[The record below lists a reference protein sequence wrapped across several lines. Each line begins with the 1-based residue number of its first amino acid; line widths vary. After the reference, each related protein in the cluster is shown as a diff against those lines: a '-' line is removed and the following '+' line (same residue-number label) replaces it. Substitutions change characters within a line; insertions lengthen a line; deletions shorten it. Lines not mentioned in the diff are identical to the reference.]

1 MALRKSYLYKFYRA
15 NGTYI
20 TSIYDN
26 DIQVVTH
33 PTYTWT
39 LNGGKGSISLFFG
52 ADIKTFYKNAFAT
65 NVPLIVKI
73 YMHDKETAST
83 GKLIYTGTLTD
94 VAYTLSEE
102 GFNVAENWLYIS
114 GERDLE
120 SKVVENVVTGAT
132 TISYSNMDIADIIKD
147 LLDKYALKGGIVTY
161 TSQSI
166 QTVGLSISITVKN
179 ETYLGAIRRICG
191 YLPQFWGFFIDGE
204 NVFNLKL
211 TDLDTVDHVINIG
224 KESISGDLRISYGD
238 MVTTVFFHGGDTGG
252 GTKLY
257 KKYSNSVSQNIF
269 GLYEQIISDE
279 RVTNTSTV
287 DAKAEQILARKAS
300 PVRYLEATI
309 MDSNG
314 NGFGYDIDSIKPG
327 DTIQIKYSEIPT
339 DFTTWRND
347 TGSLGNFIWDVSPWD
362 YGRAGLLGV
371 PFQVQEITYEHDR
384 ARIVASDIVED
395 LSTTINQLEKRTQE
409 IETINSPTTP
419 S

>member
-132 TISYSNMDIADIIKD
+132 TISYSK
-147 LLDKYALKGGIVTY
+147 
-161 TSQSI
+161 
-166 QTVGLSISITVKN
+166 
-179 ETYLGAIRRICG
+179 
-191 YLPQFWGFFIDGE
+191 
-204 NVFNLKL
+204 
-211 TDLDTVDHVINIG
+211 
-224 KESISGDLRISYGD
+224 
-238 MVTTVFFHGGDTGG
+238 
-252 GTKLY
+252 Y
-257 KKYSNSVSQNIF
+257 KKI
-269 GLYEQIISDE
+269 
-279 RVTNTSTV
+279 
-287 DAKAEQILARKAS
+287 
-300 PVRYLEATI
+300 
-309 MDSNG
+309 
-314 NGFGYDIDSIKPG
+314 
-327 DTIQIKYSEIPT
+327 
-339 DFTTWRND
+339 
-347 TGSLGNFIWDVSPWD
+347 
-362 YGRAGLLGV
+362 
-371 PFQVQEITYEHDR
+371 
-384 ARIVASDIVED
+384 
-395 LSTTINQLEKRTQE
+395 
-409 IETINSPTTP
+409 
-419 S
+419 